1 MTIKTN
7 LYIKNSGRLHT
18 PYPPLACCQRTNFV
32 IQPYQTAIVNILWFI
47 SLVLC
52 ISVVDN
58 RKLLYLPNPMILQVP
73 GANCQPP
80 PSMNCFVLLCFQ
92 LVDCDKLHIIF
103 FLQIWYY
110 NDNFVEF
117 FFYIVSFLL
126 FKLNFAEVV
135 FHWILTRRVWHLC
148 KGWVLVCDE
157 FLLGWDLHIIK
168 QLQICKSSPSNRPK
182 LETRCSSICLACG
195 LEMCGCA
202 CISSVLL

>member
-1 MTIKTN
+1 M
-7 LYIKNSGRLHT
+7 
-18 PYPPLACCQRTNFV
+18 
-32 IQPYQTAIVNILWFI
+32 IQSYQTAIVNILWFI

-110 NDNFVEF
+110 NVNFVDF

-168 QLQICKSSPSNRPK
+168 QLQICKSGPSNRPK
-182 LETRCSSICLACG
+182 LETDCSSICLVCG
-195 LEMCGCA
+195 LEMCGCTGYVYFICT
-202 CISSVLL
+202 CIKS

>member
-1 MTIKTN
+1 M
-7 LYIKNSGRLHT
+7 
-18 PYPPLACCQRTNFV
+18 
-32 IQPYQTAIVNILWFI
+32 IQSYQTAIVNILWFI

-58 RKLLYLPNPMILQVP
+58 RKLLYYRFQVLTVNLLQVWI
-73 GANCQPP
+73 
-80 PSMNCFVLLCFQ
+80 VLFCYVFSLLTVINFI
-92 LVDCDKLHIIF
+92 LYF
-103 FLQIWYY
+103 FYKSGITMSILL
-110 NDNFVEF
+110 NF

-168 QLQICKSSPSNRPK
+168 QLQICKSGPSNRPK
-182 LETRCSSICLACG
+182 LETDCSSICLVCG
-195 LEMCGCA
+195 LEMCGCTGYVYFICT
-202 CISSVLL
+202 CIKS

>member
-52 ISVVDN
+52 ISVGDN

-110 NDNFVEF
+110 NVNFVEF
-117 FFYIVSFLL
+117 FFTLFL
-126 FKLNFAEVV
+126 FYYLN
-135 FHWILTRRVWHLC
+135 WILLKLC
-148 KGWVLVCDE
+148 SIE
-157 FLLGWDLHIIK
+157 
-168 QLQICKSSPSNRPK
+168 SSQ
-182 LETRCSSICLACG
+182 EGCG
-195 LEMCGCA
+195 IYAKDGCW
-202 CISSVLL
+202 CVMNFS